1 MLKCWERD
9 GSWDTHQ
16 ESTAVVS
23 VWKLDD
29 VNDSVVIGMEREDRV
44 RKHGYGTVKQGQAQ
58 GHPLYGSRPHTR
70 AGQGKPQRLRL
81 Q

>member
-1 MLKCWERD
+1 M
-9 GSWDTHQ
+9 G
-16 ESTAVVS
+16 VS

-29 VNDSVVIGMEREDRV
+29 VNDSVVIGTEREERV

-58 GHPLYGSRPHTR
+58 GHCLYGSSPHTS

>member
-9 GSWDTHQ
+9 GSWDIHQ
-16 ESTAVVS
+16 ESTVVVS

-44 RKHGYGTVKQGQAQ
+44 RKHGYGTVKQGQVQ
-58 GHPLYGSRPHTR
+58 GHPLYGSSPHTR

>member
-9 GSWDTHQ
+9 GSWDIHQ
-16 ESTAVVS
+16 ESTVVVS

-29 VNDSVVIGMEREDRV
+29 INDSVVIGMEREDRV
-44 RKHGYGTVKQGQAQ
+44 RKHGYGTVKQGQVQ
-58 GHPLYGSRPHTR
+58 GHPLYGSSPHTR